1 MRPPDTDRALV
12 RTAALRLAWQ
22 FAAVAAGL
30 IVLAVVGAL
39 VIEALVH
46 GSRPPDLGGRRI
58 DRDGDDGVL
67 RTAMFIAG
75 AAAIVIA
82 GLAGFWLAERAV
94 VPLGDA
100 LERQRRFVADAG
112 HELRTPLTVLHTRA
126 QLVVRRMRADDPAR
140 PDAQLLLDDSRVLA
154 DIVEELLESAQL
166 AAGATQGEPVDLNNL
181 VDQVA
186 TSMRALAESAGIHLL
201 AVTAPAEQVTSGS
214 ERALRRALT
223 SLVDNALGHTASGGT
238 VQIVTGRE
246 GGFALVAVVD
256 DGEGLAVDAQQ
267 LVQRFA
273 RGTTK
278 TDGPT
283 GRRFGLGLALVRD
296 VAAAHRGRFELANRP
311 GGGVR
316 ATMYLPADTD

>member
-1 MRPPDTDRALV
+1 VRPPDTDLALV
-12 RTAALRLAWQ
+12 RRAAVRLAWQ

-39 VIEALVH
+39 VIEAIVH
-46 GSRPPDLGGRRI
+46 GSRAPDLGGRRI
-58 DRDGDDGVL
+58 ERDGDDGVL
-67 RTAMFIAG
+67 RTAIFIAG
-75 AAAIVIA
+75 AVAIVVA

-94 VPLGDA
+94 APLGDA

-126 QLVVRRMRADDPAR
+126 QLVVRRMRTDDPAR
-140 PDAQLLLDDSRVLA
+140 PDAQLLLEDSRVLA

-166 AAGATQGEPVDLNNL
+166 AAGATQGEPVDLNIL

-186 TSMRALAESAGIHLL
+186 TSMRALAENAGIHLL
-201 AVTAPAEQVTSGS
+201 AVTAPDGQITSGS

-238 VQIVTGRE
+238 VQIVTERE
-246 GGFALVAVVD
+246 GQFTIVAVLD
-256 DGEGLAVDAQQ
+256 DGEGLAVDAEQ

-273 RGTTK
+273 RGTTR

-296 VAAAHRGRFELANRP
+296 IAAAHGGRFALANRS

-316 ATMYLPADTD
+316 AAIYLPTDT